1 MAGHPNRLESTNWG
15 WSPLPKTGCYDA
27 FGFRSKRFSRPHPAG
42 VRLFQNAGRVS
53 AAPSACWWPFIL
65 RPFFQ
70 RAPVTAP
77 PVYRVNLVNAPV
89 LDPQAGRPEAAPQ
102 PPAPEATPPAPVRE
116 PEPIPEP
123 APALPP
129 PPEPEPVPAPE
140 PEPEPEPE
148 LIPGPTPEEIERER
162 LAEEQRKREEA
173 EKRRLAEEQRKRD
186 EAEKKRLAE
195 EQRKREEAEKRRLAE
210 EQRKREEAERQRLAE
225 QQRQLEDRAREQRL
239 ADMAAQRQREEDE
252 RARQARLDSLRSA
265 ARAPESPIPDAPV
278 GMTDGRG
285 SEAGVSASAYVQE
298 FIRQNWT
305 FPRALATGNPEAVVR
320 VTYNAAGTRTSFS
333 WVSRSGHAAFDESLV
348 RALTRSR
355 QLAQPL
361 PQTMEF
367 TIVFNLKEMLD

>member
-1 MAGHPNRLESTNWG
+1 MTPLASDQKYRRPPRLETDFFKMLAVSV
-15 WSPLPKTGCYDA
+15 LLHLLLVA
-27 FGFRSKRFSRPHPAG
+27 FYMT
-42 VRLFQNAGRVS
+42 
-53 AAPSACWWPFIL
+53 
-65 RPFFQ
+65 PFFQ
-70 RAPVTAP
+70 RAPVVAP

-102 PPAPEATPPAPVRE
+102 PPAPEAAPPAPVRE

-123 APALPP
+123 APAPLPP
-129 PPEPEPVPAPE
+129 VAPEPVPA
-140 PEPEPEPE
+140 PEPEPE

-162 LAEEQRKREEA
+162 LAEEQRKRAEA

-225 QQRQLEDRAREQRL
+225 QQRQQEDRAREQRL
-239 ADMAAQRQREEDE
+239 AELAAQRQREDDE
-252 RARQARLDSLRSA
+252 RERQARLDALRSA
-265 ARAPESPIPDAPV
+265 ARTPQSPIPDAPV
-278 GMTDGRG
+278 GMPDGRG

-320 VTYNAAGTRTSFS
+320 VTYNAAGTRISFS
-333 WVSRSGHAAFDESLV
+333 WVSRSGHATFDESLV
-348 RALTRSR
+348 RALTRSQ
-355 QLAQPL
+355 QLPQPL

-367 TIVFNLKEMLD
+367 IITFNLKEMLD